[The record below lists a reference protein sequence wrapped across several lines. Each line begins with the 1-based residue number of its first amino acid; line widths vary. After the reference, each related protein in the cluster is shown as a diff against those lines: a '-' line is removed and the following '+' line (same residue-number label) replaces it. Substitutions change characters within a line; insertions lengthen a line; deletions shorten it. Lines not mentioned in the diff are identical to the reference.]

1 MFAVSKLEKTR
12 KTEKLRAKLDS
23 FNPVEKSKHAAY
35 MKYKTRVLS
44 FDKNVNLSED
54 KRKEVATYGF
64 LYEGKS
70 CSIYLVEIK

>member
-1 MFAVSKLEKTR
+1 
-12 KTEKLRAKLDS
+12 
-23 FNPVEKSKHAAY
+23 

-54 KRKEVATYGF
+54 KRKEIATYGF

-70 CSIYLVEIK
+70 CNIYLVEIK